1 MSVLFPHSCR
11 KPEQDA
17 SQCSHLSIQG
27 WSLASPFI
35 YVISKLL
42 NPCNKQIAA
51 PLLEASRGLITM
63 SLWLEVLQEYEG
75 PITAQRAR
83 AGDQRDHKTLIC
95 DQQKKERGN
104 KKKKAPDNIVFS
116 AVITTDIF
124 SFIACRI
131 DWFIALRIQSQCLCD
146 WLYSNMSRR
155 EELWKPQPH
164 VVSYFFRF
172 WSCAQRNYNR
182 IEIVC
187 EVNKRLFF
195 YKFRMMNLLWR
206 SSPFNRL
213 ELLFR

>member
-17 SQCSHLSIQG
+17 SQCSHLSVQG

-35 YVISKLL
+35 CYFKTLK
-42 NPCNKQIAA
+42 PMQQTDAAA
-51 PLLEASRGLITM
+51 PLLDASQGLITM

-75 PITAQRAR
+75 PITAQSAR

-95 DQQKKERGN
+95 DQRKKERGK
-104 KKKKAPDNIVFS
+104 KKKKASDNIVFS

-146 WLYSNMSRR
+146 WLYSNKSRR

-187 EVNKRLFF
+187 EVNKRLFV
-195 YKFRMMNLLWR
+195 Y
-206 SSPFNRL
+206 
-213 ELLFR
+213 